1 MARAGK
7 LPFSQVIPPGFPGS
21 HKMSGMDRV
30 RNIVRKAG
38 SLKAPKP
45 EVTEG

>member
-1 MARAGK
+1 
-7 LPFSQVIPPGFPGS
+7 VIPPGFPGS

-38 SLKAPKP
+38 TLKAPKP